1 MKKHDAIIFDLDGT
15 LWDAS
20 NATAAGW
27 NAALVDQGLA
37 ELQITADQV
46 RGISG
51 LPFDECIVR
60 LFGHAEQVDCE
71 SLTAVID
78 VEEKCVVESAGGT
91 LFEGVKTGIK
101 ALSDNYAL
109 FLVSNCQSWY
119 LESFW
124 IHSGMKPFF
133 QGEDCFGHSDR
144 PKSEMI
150 RGIFDQYSLKHPIY
164 IGDTH
169 WDQQA
174 SHAAGVVYGQVEY
187 GFGQAIEPELSFSSF
202 EQLVGWFQDGHE
214 QERHAGNR

>member
-1 MKKHDAIIFDLDGT
+1 MKKYDAIIFDLDGT

-20 NATAAGW
+20 NATVTGW
-27 NAALVDQGLA
+27 NAALVDQGLP

-51 LPFDECIVR
+51 LPFDQCIVR
-60 LFGHAEQVDCE
+60 LFGHAGRVDLE

-78 VEEKCVVESAGGT
+78 AAEKRVVESTGGT
-91 LFEGVKTGIK
+91 LFKGVRAGIK
-101 ALSDNYAL
+101 VLAKEYPL

-124 IHSGMKPFF
+124 THSGMKTFF
-133 QGEDCFGHSDR
+133 QDEDCFGHSGN

-150 RGIFDQYSLKHPIY
+150 KEIFDQYSLKQPIY

-174 SHAAGVVYGQVEY
+174 SHAAGVAYGQVDY
-187 GFGQAIEPELSFSSF
+187 GFGQAIEPEQSFSNF
-202 EQLVGWFQDGHE
+202 TQLVSWFQGKTSD
-214 QERHAGNR
+214 

>member
-20 NATAAGW
+20 NATAAGY
-27 NAALVDQGLA
+27 NAALVDQGFP

-60 LFGHAEQVDCE
+60 LFGHVGQVDHE

-78 VEEKCVVESAGGT
+78 AAEKRVVESTGGT
-91 LFEGVKTGIK
+91 LFEGVKAGIEVLAK
-101 ALSDNYAL
+101 EYPL

-124 IHSGMKPFF
+124 AHSGIKIYFLD
-133 QGEDCFGHSDR
+133 EDCFGHSNN

-150 RGIFDQYSLKHPIY
+150 KRISAQYSLKQPIY

-174 SHAAGVVYGQVEY
+174 SHAAGVTYGQVDY
-187 GFGQAIEPELSFSSF
+187 GFGQAIEPELSFSNF
-202 EQLVGWFQDGHE
+202 TQLVHWLQGKASD
-214 QERHAGNR
+214 